1 MGKLSLI
8 DRFTAT
14 LVGMIAYL
22 FVTLVGRTLR
32 VEWIGARNVER
43 CRQGTKRKAFAFWH
57 GELLTLA
64 YTHRNRGIC
73 VLVSRHR
80 DGESIAVALRRL
92 GFGIVRGSSTEGG
105 FEGLFEM
112 CTRAKEGLDLA
123 ITPDGPRGPRHRA
136 QPGVLYLAQRTGVV
150 IVPIACVAASRIVLN
165 TWDRFQIPLPFSRV
179 IIAHGAPL
187 EIPRELGVSA
197 AGEYTHILERALASV
212 GEDARAHVR
221 PKVRRWIPGRKARY
235 RSQGKEPN

>member
-1 MGKLSLI
+1 
-8 DRFTAT
+8 
-14 LVGMIAYL
+14 MIGYL

-32 VEWIGARNVER
+32 VQWIGTENIER
-43 CRQGTKRKAFAFWH
+43 RQEGSERRAFAFWH

-64 YTHRNRGIC
+64 YTHRNRGVC

-92 GFGIVRGSSTEGG
+92 GFRIVRGSSTEGG
-105 FEGLFEM
+105 PEGLLEM
-112 CTRAKEGLDLA
+112 CTRVKEGLDLA

-136 QPGVLYLAQRTGVV
+136 QPGVVYLAQRTGVI
-150 IVPIACVAASRIVLN
+150 IVPTACVAESRIVLN

-197 AGEYTHILERALASV
+197 TGEYMHVLEQALTSV
-212 GEDARAHVR
+212 GEEAEAYVR
-221 PKVRRWIPGRKARY
+221 PKVRRSVLGRKPRD
-235 RSQGKEPN
+235 